1 MSTTGAYANSAI
13 PVSDSMYIPAA
24 ASGALEVNPGDYLAW
39 SGQYVISV
47 NTGVAYWKASGA
59 GIAMDRS
66 PITDWAGRSGPNTAL
81 IVATRG
87 VFRVSAHF
95 SGQPNL
101 GTLAAP
107 FTTGSGVN
115 AASGTTGVGSRWN
128 TGTPVAVSGGTA
140 AAPVAGIAP
149 VIGWFNSGP
158 AGTGQMDIRLWDRNG
173 DYF

>member
-1 MSTTGAYANSAI
+1 MSVTGAYANSAI
-13 PVSDSMYIPAA
+13 PVADSMYFPAA

-39 SGQYVISV
+39 SGQCVIAV

-66 PITDWAGRSGPNTAL
+66 PIIDWAGRSGPNTAL

-101 GTLAAP
+101 GTLVAP

-115 AASGTTGVGSRWN
+115 AASGTTGIGSRWN
-128 TGTPVAVSGGTA
+128 TATPVSVSGATA
-140 AAPVAGIAP
+140 AAPVLGIAQ
-149 VIGWFNSGP
+149 VIGWYNSGP
-158 AGTGQMDIRLWDRNG
+158 AGTGQLDIRLWDRNG
-173 DYF
+173 DYY